1 MVPLKV
7 PLKARLKLLLPNPH
21 KRRLRPLNR
30 QLSRPLPPLG
40 LPRPPL
46 WTLTYSSR

>member
-21 KRRLRPLNR
+21 KLSPRLLSP
-30 QLSRPLPPLG
+30 QLCPQLPQLG
-40 LPRPPL
+40 LPRPPRWIL
-46 WTLTYSSR
+46 PFSSR

>member
-21 KRRLRPLNR
+21 KHSPRPLSP
-30 QLSRPLPPLG
+30 QPCPPLPQLG
-40 LPRPPL
+40 LPRPPPWIL
-46 WTLTYSSR
+46 PFSSR